1 MFRMVA
7 VVLIWLT
14 QLWGQVLAQ
23 PAVDSLMVS
32 NGCINCH
39 GTSGL
44 REGGI
49 IPSIAGQP
57 QAYLLQT
64 LTQYRDGSLKGTI
77 MNRVMER
84 VDGEHARLL
93 ASRFSAISVKARS
106 TVDVHAAP
114 GESIYQRQCAGCHD
128 DKADSAPRLRGQN
141 IEYTR
146 AVMDDLQKGRRT
158 MSTDMTTAVS
168 ALSYTELQSVLA
180 YLENWTLELDH

>member
-1 MFRMVA
+1 MFRMIA
-7 VVLIWLT
+7 AILIWLT
-14 QLWGQVLAQ
+14 QFWGQALAQ

-39 GTSGL
+39 GTAGL

-49 IPSIAGQP
+49 IPTIAGQP

-84 VDGEHARLL
+84 VDEEHAWLL
-93 ASRFSAISVKARS
+93 ANRFSAISVKARS

-128 DKADSAPRLRGQN
+128 DKVDSAPWLRGQN

-146 AVMDDLQKGRRT
+146 AVLDDLQKGRRT
-158 MSTDMTTAVS
+158 MSTDMAAAVS
-168 ALSYTELQSVLA
+168 ALSDTELQSVLA